1 MTHTQ
6 REETTPDQLLD
17 TFRGSSLKSI
27 IAVTVIAHAVILLG
41 TSVPYLTKAF
51 AGGDTSKLGEKERLD
66 IAAQEA
72 TSAMRE
78 IAAKHGL
85 TPEELG
91 ERFAPRTTVAG
102 AKETTTPEV
111 DTKAPESTAPGGAA
125 PEGTT
130 PEDVKKPESAVE
142 KEINIKKDGPTVPTI
157 DPEKEDLF
165 K

>member
-1 MTHTQ
+1 MTQTP

-27 IAVTVIAHAVILLG
+27 IAVTVIAHAVVLLG
-41 TSVPYLTKAF
+41 TSVPYLTKTF

-85 TPEELG
+85 TPQDLG
-91 ERFAPRTTVAG
+91 DRFAPRAQVADT
-102 AKETTTPEV
+102 KEATTPETE
-111 DTKAPESTAPGGAA
+111 TKTPESTA
-125 PEGTT
+125 

-142 KEINIKKDGPTVPTI
+142 KEINLKKDGPTVPTI

>member
-27 IAVTVIAHAVILLG
+27 IAVTVIVHAVIILG
-41 TSVPYLTKAF
+41 TSVPYLMETF

-66 IAAQEA
+66 VAAQQA

-85 TPEELG
+85 TPEQLG
-91 ERFAPRTTVAG
+91 ERFAPRATVG
-102 AKETTTPEV
+102 AVGEASTPES
-111 DTKAPESTAPGGAA
+111 DTKAPESASPEVKA
-125 PEGTT
+125 PEDTT
-130 PEDVKKPESAVE
+130 KPESAIE
-142 KEINIKKDGPTVPTI
+142 KEINVKKDGPTVPTI
-157 DPEKEDLF
+157 DPEKDDLF

>member
-17 TFRGSSLKSI
+17 NFRGSSLKSI
-27 IAVTVIAHAVILLG
+27 IAVTVIVHAVVLLG
-41 TSVPYLTKAF
+41 TSVSYLTKTF

-91 ERFAPRTTVAG
+91 ERFAPRATVAG
-102 AKETTTPEV
+102 AKETTTPEG
-111 DTKAPESTAPGGAA
+111 DTKATEPAAQEGKA
-125 PEGTT
+125 PEATT
-130 PEDVKKPESAVE
+130 PEEVKMPESAIE

-157 DPEKEDLF
+157 DTEKEDLF